1 MEVIATYRHFDQ
13 SFCDKLEYALTKAFG
28 KINDPDLKG
37 FWCDGVLPDQISIQ
51 KLLIEKVIETTAWIG
66 QDGQTKFDM
75 TIFLGVLALER
86 ITRNEGLED
95 CIPLNLED
103 VLNISADEKWVEMHL
118 D

>member
-1 MEVIATYRHFDQ
+1 MEVIATYKYFDQ
-13 SFCDKLEYALTKAFG
+13 SFCDKLEYALTKALR

-37 FWCDGVLPDQISIQ
+37 FWCDGVLPDQISTQ
-51 KLLIEKVIETTAWIG
+51 KLLIEKVIETIAWIG
-66 QDGQTKFDM
+66 QDGQAKFDM